1 MSCAG
6 RPLAALAAAAALCA
20 PALLTTGCGARDADG
35 ARAARTAVPGAPV
48 AAARSDRWVALRAA
62 PMKRTEVGGAR
73 IGQFIYVVGGFAE
86 RGGATTAVVERYDI
100 RNNRWRQ
107 LRSMP
112 IALNHAAAAAY
123 QGALYV
129 VGGYA
134 ASRSLSGESAALLRY
149 DPGRDR
155 WSRLRDAPS
164 RRAALAVG
172 VIGHRLYAAGGA
184 RGGQPLR
191 TLEIYNFRTRRW
203 STGPPI
209 AVAREH
215 LTAAVAGGALYVLA
229 GRAAGQGNFATAE
242 RYLPGPA
249 RWERLPDM
257 TRARGGIAAATVGA
271 RIVVFG
277 GEELSEG
284 GRTIREVELFD
295 PVRRVWSRLPN
306 MRTPRH
312 GLAGAALGQRVYA
325 VEGGPRPGL
334 HFSSAIEALDVP

>member
-1 MSCAG
+1 MTGAT
-6 RPLAALAAAAALCA
+6 RRRTAFAAAAVLCVAALVA
-20 PALLTTGCGARDADG
+20 TNGCGGSDADG
-35 ARAARTAVPGAPV
+35 ARAAKTGA
-48 AAARSDRWVALRAA
+48 AAPAAGARSDRWVALRAA
-62 PMKRTEVGGAR
+62 PLKRTEVGGAR
-73 IGQFIYVVGGFAE
+73 IGRYIYLVGGFAE
-86 RGGATTAVVERYDI
+86 RGGATTAAVERYDT
-100 RNNRWRQ
+100 RDNRWRQ
-107 LRSMP
+107 VRSMP

-123 QGALYV
+123 KGALYV

-134 ASRSLSGESAALLRY
+134 ASRSLSGDSAALLRY

-155 WSRLRDAPS
+155 WTRLRDAPS
-164 RRAALAVG
+164 RRGALAVG
-172 VIGHRLYAAGGA
+172 VIGDRLYAAGGA
-184 RGGQPLR
+184 RSGKALK
-191 TLEIYNFRTRRW
+191 TLEIYNFRTGRW
-203 STGPPI
+203 STGPPMS
-209 AVAREH
+209 VAREH
-215 LTAAVAGGALYVLA
+215 LAATVAGGALYVLA

-284 GRTIREVELFD
+284 GGTIREVELFD

-312 GLAGAALGQRVYA
+312 GLVGAALGQRVYA